1 MEWLTLLL
9 LIPAIVIPLVVL
21 FGFSGCSFEPGTF
34 VAPPAAPVLISAVP
48 GDETS
53 ITLTWVNPE
62 MAPVE
67 FEIERQPPFA
77 TPPAPVATTTFTD
90 RFLTA
95 GAEFS
100 YTVRARRTAD
110 GELSSPSSTAMART
124 FADAFNVDLTSG
136 GAAVDFS
143 ADTLVQRFE
152 PIALSR
158 GGNVINVTMQAAGNA
173 PLVISKVTFSAAD
186 PAPTA
191 DPFDSETQPVESEV
205 AGPFTIDPGTTFS
218 AQTRFVVDP
227 GKPLLVAFDVGAPG
241 NTLIAVA
248 SGCTA
253 FRKQGTPATP
263 STEAALKDRT
273 AFTALSNQVAVIPLI
288 KVATEWRA

>member
-21 FGFSGCSFEPGTF
+21 FGFAGCSFEPGSAPALT
-34 VAPPAAPVLISAVP
+34 APPVLLSAVP
-48 GDETS
+48 GDETT
-53 ITLTWVNPE
+53 ITLEWANPE
-62 MAPVE
+62 TRPVA

-77 TPPAPVATTTFTD
+77 TPPPPITTTTFTD
-90 RFLTA
+90 RFLSA
-95 GAEFS
+95 GGEFA
-100 YTVRARRTAD
+100 YTVFARRTED
-110 GELSSPSSTAMART
+110 GERSLPSSTATART
-124 FADAFNVDLTSG
+124 FADVFIVDLTSG

-152 PIALSR
+152 PITLSR
-158 GGNVINVTMQAAGNA
+158 GGNVINVTMQAAGSA

-218 AQTRFVVDP
+218 TQTRFVVDP
-227 GKPLLVAFDVGAPG
+227 AKPLLVAFDVGAPG
-241 NTLIAVA
+241 NTLIAA
-248 SGCTA
+248 TSGCTA

-263 STEAALKDRT
+263 STEAALKNRT